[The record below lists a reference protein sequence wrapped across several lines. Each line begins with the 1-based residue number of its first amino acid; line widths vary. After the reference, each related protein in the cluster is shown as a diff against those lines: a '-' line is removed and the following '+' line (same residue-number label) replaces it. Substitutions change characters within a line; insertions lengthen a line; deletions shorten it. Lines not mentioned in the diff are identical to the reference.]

1 MVKSFTVHTNNEIDE
16 IRSVLVAEMS
26 FLIVCVGFSENNTT
40 QFTEAY
46 RREYSENWLS
56 LQRAAQPV
64 ESTVI
69 VYVSR
74 SEVDAFLSHLGYVPS
89 TMLLTEDTY
98 YSKMMKQYI
107 RKYRIPMIRLT
118 SSPKAVGDLSR
129 EDYYNGVCAT
139 MLESDIGDSTIVCPT
154 LDYALLVS
162 VRLNPSI
169 VRTSEIDAGEFPTVP
184 TAEAVTVSPAVVT
197 LPESPADS
205 GTDLPNV
212 VVPPASAALF
222 KHRKLVLPELAKVG
236 AMLLG
241 ASIIVVG
248 CI

>member
-1 MVKSFTVHTNNEIDE
+1 MVKSFTVHTNNEIGE
-16 IRSVLVAEMS
+16 IRSALTAEMS
-26 FLIVCVGFSENNTT
+26 FLIVCVGFSEENTAR
-40 QFTEAY
+40 FTDAY

-56 LQRAAQPV
+56 LQRAAQPI

-74 SEVDAFLSHLGYVPS
+74 GDVDAFLAHLGFVPS

-98 YSKMMKQYI
+98 YSKLMKQYI

-169 VRTSEIDAGEFPTVP
+169 VRTSDIDTNEFPSPIV
-184 TAEAVTVSPAVVT
+184 AEAVTVSPSVIT

-222 KHRKLVLPELAKVG
+222 KHRKLVSPELAKG
-236 AMLLG
+236 CAFLFLSSLL
-241 ASIIVVG
+241 VVG